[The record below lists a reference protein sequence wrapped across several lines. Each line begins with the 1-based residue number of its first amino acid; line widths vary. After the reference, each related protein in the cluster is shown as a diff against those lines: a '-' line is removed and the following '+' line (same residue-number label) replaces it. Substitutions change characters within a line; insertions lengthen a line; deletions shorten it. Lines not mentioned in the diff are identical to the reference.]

1 MKNILSLRVLFLL
14 SVLLSFSTQLSAQD
28 DNRLKKADDL
38 FNQFAYPDAAEAY
51 KKILAKDDNIPQA
64 KIKIAEAYRFM
75 NMPIEAEYWY
85 QQVVDLPESEPIHK
99 YYYAMALK
107 ANGKFEEAKE
117 MFLQYAQLV
126 PADTRGLR
134 QVEAC
139 EQANYFMT
147 DPGIYQPFLAASVN
161 SEKSDFGPAFYKDGI
176 VYASETGVKNK
187 EEIYRWTDAPFLDL
201 MYAKQEG
208 DNPTALGKPEN
219 FKGKVN
225 TMLHEG
231 TVTFTEDQ
239 QTMYFTRNAYIDGKL
254 QFDSEEIL
262 KTVKLQIYEAKAD
275 GEKWG
280 SVKSLPFNNES
291 YSVGHPSLSQD
302 GQALYF
308 ISDMPGGY
316 GGTDVYVSY
325 KNGDSWG
332 QPENLGPEINTEGN
346 EMFPFMSAD
355 GTLYFSSDALPGLG
369 GLDIFSSK
377 LMGDGTWSAPENLR
391 YPINTNSDDFSF
403 IIDPKNEK
411 GYFSSNRT
419 GGKGNDDIYSYT
431 RLNTVM
437 SGIVVDCKTQEPIE
451 GADVELSENG
461 KVIQKRQTVANGTF
475 AFPVSP
481 DKEVVVTAS
490 KDGYKT
496 EAQTISTVGISST
509 QIKLKIPLCPENME
523 NDSTKNGPCTFT
535 LSGKVLERG
544 NNKPVE
550 GALVT
555 ITNLDT
561 RDERNATTDANGLYE
576 IKLDKELDYVVH
588 ATKQYF
594 FTESKTISTKGK
606 DCDVQAE
613 SVMSADFSMGKIAV
627 DPTTGLPISP
637 NGIGEPG
644 FTTDGRPNPNG
655 YGPEGFVLNNIYYDF
670 DQDVIREDAKPELD
684 KVVKLMYDTPGLQIE
699 LRSHTD
705 SRGTDEYNT
714 ALAERRAKSA
724 YDYIVS
730 RGGANVNV
738 ANDVRPKGYGETQP
752 VNECVDGVPCAN
764 AKHQENRRTEFV
776 VIGYNANGAIRSAP
790 RYFYRDDYHKGKD
803 YYKKGSG
810 SSSNNSSSVPTSTY
824 KPSGSTSMPS
834 TPSSSAK
841 TQTAAPSVD
850 TSNQFTPKG
859 GNAPTY
865 YDKAAAE
872 STNTGTGVGME
883 YKIHIGSFR
892 SPDLSKFNVLTDVGT
907 IETEPTESGSQRVI
921 LGTFKDK
928 ESADAMLSKVKKEG
942 FGEAYVITYQD
953 GLRVG
958 R

>member
-1 MKNILSLRVLFLL
+1 MKNILFLRVFLL
-14 SVLLSFSTQLSAQD
+14 FMALCFSAQLFAQD

-38 FNQFAYPDAAEAY
+38 FNQFAYPEAAEAY

-75 NMPIEAEYWY
+75 NMPVEAEYWY
-85 QQVVDLPESEPIHK
+85 EQVVDLPESEPIHK

-107 ANGKFEEAKE
+107 ANGKFEEAKQ

-187 EEIYRWTDAPFLDL
+187 EELYRWTNAPFLDL

-254 QFDSEEIL
+254 QFDTEEIL

-275 GEKWG
+275 GDKWG
-280 SVKSLPFNNES
+280 SVKSLPFNNET

-369 GLDIFSSK
+369 GLDVFSSK

-391 YPINTNSDDFSF
+391 YPINTNSDDFSL

-419 GGKGNDDIYSYT
+419 GGKGNDDIYSFT

-451 GADVELSENG
+451 GANVELTQNG
-461 KVIQKRQTVANGTF
+461 KLIQKRQTVANGTF

-481 DKEVVVTAS
+481 DKEFVVSAS

-496 EAQTISTVGISST
+496 ESQTISTVGISST
-509 QIKLKIPLCPENME
+509 QIKLKIPICPESME
-523 NDSTKNGPCTFT
+523 DSTKAGPCTFT

-544 NNKPVE
+544 SNKPVE
-550 GALVT
+550 SALVT
-555 ITNLDT
+555 VTNLET
-561 RDERNATTDANGLYE
+561 RDERNVTTDANGLYE
-576 IKLDKELDYVVH
+576 IKLDKDLDYVVH

-606 DCDVQAE
+606 DCNVQAE
-613 SVMSADFSMGKIAV
+613 SIISADFSMGKIAI
-627 DPTTGLPISP
+627 DPNTGLPINP
-637 NGIGEPG
+637 NGIGGEPG
-644 FTTDGRPNPNG
+644 FTTNGKPNAND

-670 DQDVIREDAKPELD
+670 DQDVIRSDAKPELD
-684 KVVKLMYDTPGLQIE
+684 KIVQLMYDTPGLQIE

-705 SRGTDEYNT
+705 CRGTTEYNA
-714 ALAERRAKSA
+714 ALADRRAKSA
-724 YDYIVS
+724 FDYIVS

-738 ANDVRPKGYGETQP
+738 ANDVRPKGYGEAQP
-752 VNECVDGVPCAN
+752 VNECVDGVPCSN

-776 VIGYNANGAIRSAP
+776 VIGYNPNGAIRSAQ
-790 RYFYRDDYHKGKD
+790 RYFYRSDYHLGKN
-803 YYKKGSG
+803 YYKGSSSGSSNSGG
-810 SSSNNSSSVPTSTY
+810 SSSNKSSSGSKTSAAKT
-824 KPSGSTSMPS
+824 TMPASSSAQTQTS
-834 TPSSSAK
+834 TPSA
-841 TQTAAPSVD
+841 D
-850 TSNQFTPKG
+850 TSNQFTPK
-859 GNAPTY
+859 NKPTY
-865 YDKAAAE
+865 YDTPVAANENTA
-872 STNTGTGVGME
+872 TGTGTE
-883 YKIHIGSFR
+883 YKIHVGSFR
-892 SPDLSKFNVLTDVGT
+892 TADLSKFNVLTDVGT
-907 IETEPTESGSQRVI
+907 VETEPTETGSQRVI

-928 ESADAMLSKVKKEG
+928 ETAETILARVRKEG
-942 FGEAYVITYQD
+942 FDGAYVITYQD

>member
-1 MKNILSLRVLFLL
+1 MKNIPLLRILSLCCAWLL
-14 SVLLSFSTQLSAQD
+14 TLQLQAQD

-38 FNQFAYPDAAEAY
+38 FNQFAYPEAAEAY
-51 KKILAKDDNIPQA
+51 KKILAKDENIPQA

-85 QQVVDLPESEPIHK
+85 EQVVDLPESEPIHK

-107 ANGKFEEAKE
+107 ANGKFEEAKQ

-176 VYASETGVKNK
+176 LYASESGVRNK
-187 EEIYRWTDAPFLDL
+187 EQIYRWTEAPFLDL

-219 FKGKVN
+219 FNSKVN
-225 TMLHEG
+225 SLYHEG

-239 QTMYFTRNAYIDGKL
+239 QTMYFTRNSYIDGKL
-254 QFDSEEIL
+254 QFDTEEIL
-262 KTVKLQIYEAKAD
+262 KTVKLQIYEAKAEGD
-275 GEKWG
+275 KWG
-280 SVKSLPFNNES
+280 SIKSLPFNNET

-308 ISDMPGGY
+308 VSDMPGGY

-325 KNGDSWG
+325 KNGDNWG

-377 LMGDGTWSAPENLR
+377 LGADGTWSAPENLR
-391 YPINTNSDDFSF
+391 YPINTNADDFSL

-419 GGKGNDDIYSYT
+419 GGKGNDDIYSFT

-437 SGIVVDCKTQEPIE
+437 SGIVVDCNTQEPIE
-451 GADVELSENG
+451 GADVELTEKG
-461 KVIQKRQTVANGTF
+461 KIIQKRQSAANGTF
-475 AFPVSP
+475 TFPISP
-481 DKEVVVTAS
+481 DKEYVVNAS
-490 KDGYKT
+490 KDQYK
-496 EAQTISTVGISST
+496 AASQNVSTVGISST
-509 QIKLKIPLCPENME
+509 QIDIKIPLCPENA
-523 NDSTKNGPCTFT
+523 DSTKGPCTFV
-535 LSGKVLERG
+535 LSGKISERSG
-544 NNKPVE
+544 GKAVE

-555 ITNLDT
+555 VTNLET
-561 RDERNATTDANGLYE
+561 RIEKNATTDANGIYQ
-576 IKLDKELDYVVH
+576 INLDPNLDYVVH

-594 FTESKTISTKGK
+594 FTENKTISTKGK
-606 DCDVQAE
+606 DCNLQDQ
-613 SVMSADFSMGKIAV
+613 STLSADFSMGRINV
-627 DPTTGLPISP
+627 GPDGNPLPNS
-637 NGIGEPG
+637 NNT
-644 FTTDGRPNPNG
+644 FTDNNLNSGM
-655 YGPEGFVLNNIYYDF
+655 GPSDLVINHIYYDF
-670 DQDVIREDAKPELD
+670 DQDVIRADAKSELD

-705 SRGTDEYNT
+705 SRGSNEYNV

-724 YDYIVS
+724 YDYLVS
-730 RGGANVNV
+730 RGGDNINIGK
-738 ANDVRPKGYGETQP
+738 DITPKGYGETQP
-752 VNECVDGVPCAN
+752 VNECVDGVPCSN
-764 AKHQENRRTEFV
+764 NKHQENRRTEFV
-776 VIGYNANGAIRSAP
+776 VTGYNPNGAIRSAP
-790 RYFYRDDYHKGKD
+790 RYFYRSDYHIGKN
-803 YYKKGSG
+803 YYKNGSG
-810 SSSNNSSSVPTSTY
+810 ASSSSGGGSSHKSSASSSSSS
-824 KPSGSTSMPS
+824 SGTMSMPS
-834 TPSSSAK
+834 EPASTTTHSTPESS
-841 TQTAAPSVD
+841 TPDTA
-850 TSNQFTPKG
+850 NQFVSKG
-859 GNAPTY
+859 SSMPTF
-865 YDKAAAE
+865 YDKAPKTAATD
-872 STNTGTGVGME
+872 SNLSGTV
-883 YKIHIGSFR
+883 YKIQIGTFR
-892 SPDLSKFNVLTDVGT
+892 TPNLNDFNVLTDVGT
-907 IETEPTESGSQRVI
+907 IETEPTDTGTQRVI
-921 LGTFKDK
+921 LGSFGDKPSAEVMLQKVREQGFK
-928 ESADAMLSKVKKEG
+928 
-942 FGEAYVITYQD
+942 EAYIITYQD
-953 GLRVG
+953 GLRIG

>member
-1 MKNILSLRVLFLL
+1 M
-14 SVLLSFSTQLSAQD
+14 
-28 DNRLKKADDL
+28 KKADDL

-147 DPGIYQPFLAASVN
+147 DPGIYQPFLAAS
-161 SEKSDFGPAFYKDGI
+161 
-176 VYASETGVKNK
+176 
-187 EEIYRWTDAPFLDL
+187 DAPFLDL

-535 LSGKVLERG
+535 LSGKVLDR
-544 NNKPVE
+544 NSNKPVE

-555 ITNLDT
+555 ITNLET

-576 IKLDKELDYVVH
+576 IKLDKDLDYVVH

-606 DCDVQAE
+606 DCNVQAE
-613 SVMSADFSMGKIAV
+613 SVMSADFSMGRV
-627 DPTTGLPISP
+627 DANPKTT
-637 NGIGEPG
+637 IGP
-644 FTTDGRPNPNG
+644 DG
-655 YGPEGFVLNNIYYDF
+655 
-670 DQDVIREDAKPELD
+670 KP
-684 KVVKLMYDTPGLQIE
+684 V
-699 LRSHTD
+699 
-705 SRGTDEYNT
+705 
-714 ALAERRAKSA
+714 
-724 YDYIVS
+724 
-730 RGGANVNV
+730 
-738 ANDVRPKGYGETQP
+738 
-752 VNECVDGVPCAN
+752 
-764 AKHQENRRTEFV
+764 TEFGS
-776 VIGYNANGAIRSAP
+776 IG
-790 RYFYRDDYHKGKD
+790 DDRLW
-803 YYKKGSG
+803 
-810 SSSNNSSSVPTSTY
+810 TRRFC
-824 KPSGSTSMPS
+824 
-834 TPSSSAK
+834 A
-841 TQTAAPSVD
+841 
-850 TSNQFTPKG
+850 
-859 GNAPTY
+859 
-865 YDKAAAE
+865 
-872 STNTGTGVGME
+872 
-883 YKIHIGSFR
+883 
-892 SPDLSKFNVLTDVGT
+892 
-907 IETEPTESGSQRVI
+907 
-921 LGTFKDK
+921 
-928 ESADAMLSKVKKEG
+928 
-942 FGEAYVITYQD
+942 
-953 GLRVG
+953 
-958 R
+958 

>member
-1 MKNILSLRVLFLL
+1 MKNILFLL
-14 SVLLSFSTQLSAQD
+14 LTVLCFSTQLFAQD

-38 FNQFAYPDAAEAY
+38 FNQFAYPEAAEAY

-64 KIKIAEAYRFM
+64 KIKIAESYRFM

-85 QQVVDLPESEPIHK
+85 EQVVDLPESEPIHK

-107 ANGKFEEAKE
+107 ANGKFEEAKQ

-187 EEIYRWTDAPFLDL
+187 EELYRWTNAPFLDL

-254 QFDSEEIL
+254 QFDTEEIL

-275 GEKWG
+275 GDKWG
-280 SVKSLPFNNES
+280 SVKSLPFNNET

-419 GGKGNDDIYSYT
+419 GGKGNDDIYSFT

-451 GADVELSENG
+451 GANVELTQNG
-461 KVIQKRQTVANGTF
+461 KLIQKRQTVANGTF

-481 DKEVVVTAS
+481 DKEFVVSAS

-496 EAQTISTVGISST
+496 ESQTISTVGISST
-509 QIKLKIPLCPENME
+509 QIKLKIPLCPEGME
-523 NDSTKNGPCTFT
+523 DSTKAGPCTFT

-544 NNKPVE
+544 SNKPVE
-550 GALVT
+550 SALVT
-555 ITNLDT
+555 VTNLDT
-561 RDERNATTDANGLYE
+561 RDERNVTTDANGLYE
-576 IKLDKELDYVVH
+576 IKLDKDLDYVVH

-606 DCDVQAE
+606 DCNVQAE
-613 SVMSADFSMGKIAV
+613 SIISADFSMGKIAV
-627 DPTTGLPISP
+627 DPNTGLPINP
-637 NGIGEPG
+637 NGIGGEPG
-644 FTTDGRPNPNG
+644 FTTDGKPNANG

-670 DQDVIREDAKPELD
+670 DQDVIRSDAKPELD
-684 KVVKLMYDTPGLQIE
+684 KVVQLMYDTPGLQIE

-705 SRGTDEYNT
+705 CRGTTEYNA
-714 ALAERRAKSA
+714 ALADRRAKSA
-724 YDYIVS
+724 FDYIVS

-738 ANDVRPKGYGETQP
+738 ANDVRPKGYGEAQP
-752 VNECVDGVPCAN
+752 VNECVDGVPCSN

-776 VIGYNANGAIRSAP
+776 VIGYNPNGAIRSAQ
-790 RYFYRDDYHKGKD
+790 RYFYRSDYHMGKNYYKGKS
-803 YYKKGSG
+803 SG
-810 SSSNNSSSVPTSTY
+810 SSSNNGSSSKYSGGSKTPTS
-824 KPSGSTSMPS
+824 SMSTT
-834 TPSSSAK
+834 TPSSSATK
-841 TQTAAPSVD
+841 QASTPSAD
-850 TSNQFTPKG
+850 TSNQFMSKG
-859 GNAPTY
+859 NKPTY
-865 YDKAAAE
+865 YDAPVAASENTA
-872 STNTGTGVGME
+872 TGTGTE
-883 YKIHIGSFR
+883 YKIHVGTFR
-892 SPDLSKFNVLTDVGT
+892 TPDLNKFNVLTEVGS
-907 IETEPTESGSQRVI
+907 IETEPTETGSQRVI
-921 LGTFKDK
+921 LGTFKNK
-928 ESADAMLSKVKKEG
+928 ESAETILAQVRKEG
-942 FGEAYVITYQD
+942 FSDAYVITYQD